1 MFLFWDFQWWLIGNW
16 MQLTG
21 QLGNHF
27 IRYWHWGSI
36 WTADVHVWLNPW
48 WIQQLRQWIW
58 MLSRGSGMKLGT
70 TGRGWVVLLLL
81 LLLLLLLFLLF
92 FFFFFFVLF
101 LLFVLILVSF
111 PDVSSMLPSRF
122 PAAIRLAYLYHQLL
136 WIRWYNMFALFSHWL
151 RKTTRPTYR
160 RHLSQALV
168 SLHGGK
174 MRRSWNPHLHL
185 QHCVVSSQWRSLEST
200 AQWTWIISVPSLL
213 PCIKPVAHKFRPT
226 GWLLI
231 DSTHQKQVEESN
243 VSNLQFCSGFICPSP
258 HRQIQ
263 SPSIRL

>member
-1 MFLFWDFQWWLIGNW
+1 MADWKFF

-27 IRYWHWGSI
+27 IRYCHWGSI

-58 MLSRGSGMKLGT
+58 MLSQGSGMKLGT
-70 TGRGWVVLLLL
+70 TGRGWVL
-81 LLLLLLLFLLF
+81 LLF
-92 FFFFFFVLF
+92 FFFFLFFFFVFSFCSYSCF
-101 LLFVLILVSF
+101 LSWRFFYAVLQDFQPQYVQHIYIINCSGYGDTICLHCF
-111 PDVSSMLPSRF
+111 
-122 PAAIRLAYLYHQLL
+122 H
-136 WIRWYNMFALFSHWL
+136 HGL

-174 MRRSWNPHLHL
+174 MHQSWNPHLHL
-185 QHCVVSSQWRSLEST
+185 LHCVVSSQWRSLEST

-226 GWLLI
+226 GWVLI
-231 DSTHQKQVEESN
+231 VSTHQQVE
-243 VSNLQFCSGFICPSP
+243 
-258 HRQIQ
+258 
-263 SPSIRL
+263 